1 MDGERR
7 TNELRIVTLSAFAG
21 FIAPLVFFLILALR
35 KVRRRVHVHF
45 KFWDKRV
52 KAELAR
58 WS

>member
-1 MDGERR
+1 MDGQRR
-7 TNELRIVTLSAFAG
+7 TNELRIVTLSAVAG
-21 FIAPLVFFLILALR
+21 FFAPLVFFLIFALR
-35 KVRRRVHVHF
+35 KVRRRAHVHF

>member
-1 MDGERR
+1 MAGDRR
-7 TNELRIVTLSAFAG
+7 TNELRVVTLSAIAG
-21 FIAPLVFFLILALR
+21 FFAPLVFFLILALR
-35 KVRRRVHVHF
+35 KVRRRFRIHF

>member
-1 MDGERR
+1 VSGARR
-7 TNELRIVTLSAFAG
+7 TNELRIVTLSAIAG
-21 FIAPLVFFLILALR
+21 FFAPLVFFLIFALR
-35 KVRRRVHVHF
+35 KVRRRVNVHF

>member
-1 MDGERR
+1 MEGQRR
-7 TNELRIVTLSAFAG
+7 TNEFRIVTLSAFAG

-35 KVRRRVHVHF
+35 KVRRRVHVHV
-45 KFWDKRV
+45 KFWNKRV

>member
-1 MDGERR
+1 MNGDRR
-7 TNELRIVTLSAFAG
+7 SNELRVVTLSVIAG
-21 FIAPLVFFLILALR
+21 FFAPLVFFLILALR
-35 KVRRRVHVHF
+35 KVRRRAHVHF